1 METLSLF
8 LYAIFKAF
16 LPLPSLEVM
25 LLPLAIQ
32 NPNLVIWY
40 SMVGAVGTYIGGSI
54 GYAIAYFLGS
64 KFLLR
69 LSNKD
74 TIEKGMELVNKYGVL
89 AVFIGGITPIPDFIL
104 AYLAG
109 LTRMNHFLF
118 AFVDAFARLLRSL
131 LISYVVV
138 LFGYVIDLDK
148 WGSSISLVIILYFIL
163 KWGFGDKEKL

>member
-8 LYAIFKAF
+8 FYSILKAF

-25 LLPLAIQ
+25 LIPLVIN
-32 NPNLVIWY
+32 NPNLIVWY
-40 SMVGAVGTYIGGSI
+40 SLIGALGTYIGGSI
-54 GYAIAYFLGS
+54 GYGIAYFLGNS
-64 KFLLR
+64 FVLKLT
-69 LSNKD
+69 NNE
-74 TIEKGMELVNKYGVL
+74 TMEKGMDLVNKYGVL

-118 AFVDAFARLLRSL
+118 AISDAVARLLRSL
-131 LISYVVV
+131 LVSYTI
-138 LFGYVIDLDK
+138 LMFGYVIDFDK
-148 WGSSISLVIILYFIL
+148 WGSIISLVIIIYFVL